1 MSRCAESGPMR
12 KGPVE
17 CPLLLECNF
26 LGRVLWMSSRTRLA
40 LRNPAHLSEAI
51 VRGNPITGSGPEI
64 EVSPLRFWT
73 VWESRDS
80 VLIAVQVAQRESRE
94 IQELL
99 RLQRRFTLHF
109 FRLLGLERLLY
120 GRAQRRRGR
129 GGRKAVRQIEMERQ
143 RLGRELHTGVG
154 QGLAAIRLQLEV
166 IAAELPSPPDAVAQA
181 LANISTLAADTME
194 QARSLSR
201 RLHPPEW
208 QRLSLESA
216 IRQLWEISGVP
227 QRFAA
232 SLRVDPLPWE
242 PQLEVKILTYRA
254 LQEALSNL
262 VRHSEATRID
272 VALEVRDGELV
283 LSIRDNGVG
292 FNAAAMFSAPAS
304 VASGIGLRSIRETA
318 QELGGRL
325 EVESGA
331 HGTKLVVSV
340 APFPVES

>member
-1 MSRCAESGPMR
+1 LNRCAESEPMR

-26 LGRVLWMSSRTRLA
+26 LGRVLWMSDRTRAL

-51 VRGNPITGSGPEI
+51 VRGNRSAGSGQGIEI
-64 EVSPLRFWT
+64 SPLSFWT

-80 VLIAVQVAQRESRE
+80 MLIAVQMVEREPRE
-94 IQELL
+94 TKDLL
-99 RLQRRFTLHF
+99 RLQRRLTLHF
-109 FRLLGLERLLY
+109 FRLLGLERILSARVRL
-120 GRAQRRRGR
+120 RRGR

-166 IAAELPSPPDAVAQA
+166 ISAELPSPPGGIRQA
-181 LANISTLAADTME
+181 LANIATLAADTME
-194 QARSLSR
+194 QVRSLSR

-208 QRLSLESA
+208 QRLTLESA
-216 IRQLWEISGVP
+216 IRQLWQISGVP
-227 QRFAA
+227 ERFEAYLEID
-232 SLRVDPLPWE
+232 SLPWE
-242 PQLEVKILTYRA
+242 PQLEVKILIYRG

-262 VRHSEATRID
+262 VRHSEATRIV
-272 VALEVRDGELV
+272 VALEVRDAQLI

-292 FNAAAMFSAPAS
+292 FDAAAMFSAPAS
-304 VASGIGLRSIRETA
+304 VASGIGLRSIRESA

-325 EVESGA
+325 EVESGPD
-331 HGTKLVVSV
+331 GTKLVVSV

>member
-1 MSRCAESGPMR
+1 LNRCAESGPMR
-12 KGPVE
+12 KGPVV

-26 LGRVLWMSSRTRLA
+26 LGRVLWMSDRTRVV

-51 VRGNPITGSGPEI
+51 VRGNRSAGSGQETG
-64 EVSPLRFWT
+64 VSPLSFWT

-80 VLIAVQVAQRESRE
+80 ALIAVQVVEREPRE
-94 IQELL
+94 TRDLL
-99 RLQRRFTLHF
+99 RLQRRLTLHF
-109 FRLLGLERLLY
+109 FRLLGLERILSA
-120 GRAQRRRGR
+120 RAQLRRGR

-166 IAAELPSPPDAVAQA
+166 ISAELPSPPGGIRQA
-181 LANISTLAADTME
+181 LANIATLAVETME
-194 QARSLSR
+194 QVRGLSR

-208 QRLSLESA
+208 QRLTLESA

-227 QRFAA
+227 ERFEA
-232 SLRVDPLPWE
+232 SLQIDPLPWE
-242 PQLEVKILTYRA
+242 PQLEVKILIYRG

-262 VRHSEATRID
+262 VRHSEATGIA
-272 VALEVRDGELV
+272 VALKVRDGQLV

-304 VASGIGLRSIRETA
+304 VTSGIGLRSIRESA

-325 EVESGA
+325 EVESGPD
-331 HGTKLVVSV
+331 GTKLVVSV